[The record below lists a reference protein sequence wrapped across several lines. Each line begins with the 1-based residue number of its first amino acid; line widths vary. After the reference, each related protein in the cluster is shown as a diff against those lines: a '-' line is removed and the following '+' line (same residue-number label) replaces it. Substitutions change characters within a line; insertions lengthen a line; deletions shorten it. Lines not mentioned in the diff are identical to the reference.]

1 MRTRRLFVLIS
12 SVLIPA
18 SAGVTETMSPRLYE
32 LITETAMPHL
42 EENLRY
48 ATTHE
53 QRCLEEHELW
63 SAFPVLH
70 YAALKDCSL
79 EQEQRQED
87 AVSYALVCKGG
98 HGTTGHA
105 TWQLGP
111 ARSTGTLS
119 VKLGGKNMTLSQRIT
134 ARALGACSSKTIAA
148 AITWPKAR

>member
-1 MRTRRLFVLIS
+1 MRIRRLFVLIP

-18 SAGVTETMSPRLYE
+18 SAGVAETRSPQLYD

-53 QRCLEEHELW
+53 QRCLDQQELW
-63 SAFPVLH
+63 SAFPVLQF
-70 YAALKDCSL
+70 AALKDCSL
-79 EQEQRQED
+79 EQEHHEED
-87 AVSYALVCKGG
+87 AVSYALVCRGG

-105 TWQLGP
+105 SWQLGP
-111 ARSTGTLS
+111 AQSTGTLS

-134 ARALGACSSKTIAA
+134 ARALGACSSKTVAPAMTLPAA
-148 AITWPKAR
+148 Q